1 MLEILP
7 AIGRAELP
15 RGARTLGIP
24 PEDSCGLAPGCFATQ
39 PARMK
44 VTLDLPDEYSAYLPT
59 KETEVAE
66 VLAAGLRCWRG
77 RKTREIHELEEVLET
92 LAGLPSAEE
101 VLALHP
107 SVQLS
112 ERTTALLAKN
122 RGEGLT
128 EDETAEWEAIMRVE
142 HLVRIAKAKAMMRLK
157 ADGKA
162 A

>member
-1 MLEILP
+1 
-7 AIGRAELP
+7 
-15 RGARTLGIP
+15 
-24 PEDSCGLAPGCFATQ
+24 
-39 PARMK
+39 MK

-77 RKTREIHELEEVLET
+77 RRTREIHELEEVVET

-107 SVQLS
+107 SAQLS

-142 HLVRIAKAKAMMRLK
+142 HLVRIAKAKAMMKLK